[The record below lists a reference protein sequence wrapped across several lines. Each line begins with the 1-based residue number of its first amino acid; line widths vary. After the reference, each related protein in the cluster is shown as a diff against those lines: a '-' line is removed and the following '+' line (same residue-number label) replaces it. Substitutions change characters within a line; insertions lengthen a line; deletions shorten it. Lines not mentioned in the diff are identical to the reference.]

1 MTARTPTRKEVPMH
15 SKPSSRRFALQ
26 TAALLLALTLSACG
40 QGGGAASP
48 VSGSST
54 GSSASEG
61 GTSASQP
68 SSQETVSSETSSE
81 PVSSAPSP
89 DSSAEAGAS
98 EASGASSSGASAETA
113 VSLSAVLRQEQPLTA
128 ASGGSDMLLGPW
140 LEALYG
146 LPLSEEHT
154 ALAAVDLDGDGTPE
168 AVLCQSAGEDVLGLA
183 VLHLRDG
190 AVYGY
195 AVPWRGMLELKADGS
210 FSYSNGAWDSGLARL
225 TFEGDAAVTQPF
237 AACTGEPDETA
248 AYTVDGQPAD
258 EETFSD
264 ALTRQ
269 SEKPDASWTAY
280 TPDAAA
286 LFPAE

>member
-1 MTARTPTRKEVPMH
+1 MH
-15 SKPSSRRFALQ
+15 IKPSSRRFALQ

-48 VSGSST
+48 VSGSSS
-54 GSSASEG
+54 GSSASESG
-61 GTSASQP
+61 ASASQP
-68 SSQETVSSETSSE
+68 SSQETVSSAASSE
-81 PVSSAPSP
+81 VSPESGSSAPSP
-89 DSSAEAGAS
+89 DSSAEAGVS
-98 EASGASSSGASAETA
+98 EASGEPSSGASAETS
-113 VSLSAVLRQEQPLTA
+113 VSLSAVLQQEQSLTA

-154 ALAAVDLDGDGTPE
+154 ALAAVDLDGDGVSE

>member
-1 MTARTPTRKEVPMH
+1 MH
-15 SKPSSRRFALQ
+15 IKPSSRRFALQ

-48 VSGSST
+48 VSGSSS
-54 GSSASEG
+54 GSSASESG
-61 GTSASQP
+61 ASASQP
-68 SSQETVSSETSSE
+68 SSQETVSSAASSE
-81 PVSSAPSP
+81 VSPESGSSAPSP
-89 DSSAEAGAS
+89 DSSAEAGVS
-98 EASGASSSGASAETA
+98 EASGEPSSGASAETS
-113 VSLSAVLRQEQPLTA
+113 VSLSAVLQQEQSLTA

-154 ALAAVDLDGDGTPE
+154 ALAAVDLDGNGTPE
-168 AVLCQSAGEDVLGLA
+168 VVLCQSAGEDVLGLA
-183 VLHLRDG
+183 VLHLQDG

-225 TFEGDAAVTQPF
+225 TFEGDATVTQPF

-269 SEKPDASWTAY
+269 AEKPDVSWTAY